1 VIDLLKK
8 KHLSLPLSATEN
20 WAPNPNLRRRQPES
34 HEFELH
40 HDKRLKDHERYDDD
54 LEQLREGMVEHL
66 KRIEKLERTV
76 NTLSSMVNWD
86 KVIVHEEG
94 F

>member
-1 VIDLLKK
+1 
-8 KHLSLPLSATEN
+8 
-20 WAPNPNLRRRQPES
+20 
-34 HEFELH
+34 
-40 HDKRLKDHERYDDD
+40 
-54 LEQLREGMVEHL
+54 MVEHL

-86 KVIVHEEG
+86 KVIVHEREG

>member
-1 VIDLLKK
+1 
-8 KHLSLPLSATEN
+8 
-20 WAPNPNLRRRQPES
+20 
-34 HEFELH
+34 
-40 HDKRLKDHERYDDD
+40 
-54 LEQLREGMVEHL
+54 MVEHL